1 MANQTVDKEVET
13 LRADMDT
20 LRADVKKLTEQL
32 SRTAKAGATA
42 ASAEAEAELTRL
54 RGELDRLY
62 QRAKDGG
69 AASLESIEQT
79 VERHPFTSLAAA
91 FGIGLLLGKL
101 LDRR

>member
-1 MANQTVDKEVET
+1 MATQTVDKEVEALRAEMET
-13 LRADMDT
+13 MRADM
-20 LRADVKKLTEQL
+20 KKLTEQL
-32 SRTAKAGATA
+32 GRTAKAGASA

-69 AASLESIEQT
+69 VASIESIEQQ

-101 LDRR
+101 FDRR